1 MGENDRQNRTIIG
14 RLKKSNQ
21 RKRQNFKKSQLSH
34 PWYISGNL
42 SIVLTIYYQKKKKK
56 KIKTEAARWTSQGK
70 RESIHSSNNLL

>member
-56 KIKTEAARWTSQGK
+56 KDKNRSSKMDITGETGK
-70 RESIHSSNNLL
+70 YP